1 MDSVLEESQSQV
13 GGGRDASSTGGGFP
27 TRDGH
32 AGTGT
37 GTGTGSAGE
46 NGDGS
51 NGDGS
56 ASGASSGDGDAGG
69 SESTSGSSSGASDTQ
84 GGGSVGGNHGGAGSG
99 SAPSYGED
107 SETFRRQIC
116 EAARSE
122 TDPELRE
129 ALERECRKYGGT
141 PR

>member
-27 TRDGH
+27 TRDGR

-37 GTGTGSAGE
+37 GTSSAGE
-46 NGDGS
+46 

-56 ASGASSGDGDAGG
+56 ASGASSGDGGAGG

-84 GGGSVGGNHGGAGSG
+84 GGGSVGGDHGGAASG